1 MTNLFTRIKNTVL
14 ADLHELID
22 EKEKKNPIATLN
34 QFLRQAEQEK
44 VKIKKTL
51 ERQYRL
57 KDEFTKEYHEAD
69 DLAKKRLSQ
78 AKIAE
83 AAGENDLYQF
93 AMGEYEEYH
102 ERAERM
108 KQARENIIG
117 QIDELERKF
126 QEMNHRLKDMY
137 LKRMELMSREN
148 VAKANYQMNK
158 VFQTDIEKSFD
169 RFNEIENYIGRIE
182 QQINREYFAS
192 TFDEKIARLE
202 KQLAAEKTE

>member
-93 AMGEYEEYH
+93 AMREYEEYH

-117 QIDELERKF
+117 KIDELERKF